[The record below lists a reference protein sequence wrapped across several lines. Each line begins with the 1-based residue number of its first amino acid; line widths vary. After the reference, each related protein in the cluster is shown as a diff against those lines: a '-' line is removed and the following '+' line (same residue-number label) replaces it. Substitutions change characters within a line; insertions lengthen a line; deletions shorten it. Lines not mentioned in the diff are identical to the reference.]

1 MRLVLKLFIALG
13 LACSCAMSFAQIPN
27 TRSANGISYITG
39 GVGEGEAKA
48 ILAEQKQWP
57 LLLEFSQL
65 ENGKGVWIFG
75 AMIRITDAKQQFVF
89 DAQADGPY
97 MLINLSPGE
106 YALNASYQGVSQ
118 KRTIS
123 IKSDQN
129 QKITLS
135 WQ

>member
-27 TRSANGISYITG
+27 TRSANVISYITG

-89 DAQADGPY
+89 DAQVDGPY

-106 YALNASYQGVSQ
+106 YLLNASYNGIAQ
-118 KRTIS
+118 KRRITI
-123 IKSDQN
+123 KADQN
-129 QKITLS
+129 QKIAFF
-135 WQ
+135 WK